1 MSAASDV
8 SGALAWWFSSL
19 PTPKRC
25 PSGHRSIRLNSNL
38 FKEDVVMT
46 FSSFRLMQYHQKLD
60 SELRAELARRWP
72 DVFRIQKLKRLKLV
86 VKDRLAKG
94 AAKTFGKR
102 LRLQK
107 I

>member
-1 MSAASDV
+1 
-8 SGALAWWFSSL
+8 
-19 PTPKRC
+19 
-25 PSGHRSIRLNSNL
+25 
-38 FKEDVVMT
+38 MT

-72 DVFRIQKLKRLKLV
+72 DIFRIQKLKRLKLA
-86 VKDRLAKG
+86 VKDRLAQS

>member
-1 MSAASDV
+1 
-8 SGALAWWFSSL
+8 
-19 PTPKRC
+19 
-25 PSGHRSIRLNSNL
+25 
-38 FKEDVVMT
+38 MT

-60 SELRAELARRWP
+60 HELRAERARRWP
-72 DVFRIQKLKRLKLV
+72 DFFRIQKLKRLKLV
-86 VKDRLAKG
+86 VKDRLQQS

>member
-1 MSAASDV
+1 MSAASDD
-8 SGALAWWFSSL
+8 SGALVRRSFK
-19 PTPKRC
+19 PPKYALRW
-25 PSGHRSIRLNSNL
+25 PEHPIELHTVQ
-38 FKEDVVMT
+38 EDFYMN

-72 DVFRIQKLKRLKLV
+72 DIFRIQKLKRLKLA
-86 VKDRLAKG
+86 VKDRLSTSAT
-94 AAKTFGKR
+94 KTFGKR